1 MLKGIE
7 ISANLG
13 IIIVSGLIIWALFG
27 YKLINQEPKNIEGSV
42 VSDLP
47 GYNWSNS
54 QETLVIAIR
63 SCCRFCEESLLF
75 YKNLTVLEKRRQLK
89 AHLVT
94 VMPDNS
100 LVGQA
105 MLKSADISM
114 DGIYSEPLDKL
125 NVTATPTILLVD
137 NRGRVMREWIGELTP
152 QRENDVISAARK

>member
-1 MLKGIE
+1 M
-7 ISANLG
+7 
-13 IIIVSGLIIWALFG
+13 
-27 YKLINQEPKNIEGSV
+27 
-42 VSDLP
+42 
-47 GYNWSNS
+47 
-54 QETLVIAIR
+54 
-63 SCCRFCEESLLF
+63 
-75 YKNLTVLEKRRQLK
+75 K
-89 AHLVT
+89 AHLVA

-114 DGIYSEPLDKL
+114 DGIYSEPLD